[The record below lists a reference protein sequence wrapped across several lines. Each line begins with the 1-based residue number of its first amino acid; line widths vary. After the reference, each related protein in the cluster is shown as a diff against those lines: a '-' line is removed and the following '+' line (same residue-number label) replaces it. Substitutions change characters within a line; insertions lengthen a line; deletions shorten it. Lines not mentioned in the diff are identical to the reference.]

1 MQADL
6 LLEQTTLFDGEELLD
21 GPVSVAIAD
30 GVVIG
35 VGADLSHL
43 AGPGTVRRDLAGAFV
58 MPGLVDVHNH
68 HAVAGRAELFETIV
82 PIGASLD
89 EVLGAVAAQAA
100 RTPEGGWI
108 VGGPWGTN
116 LLSELNSSAALAR
129 LDEAAGGRPVVLIE
143 DSRHNRWASSEA
155 LRLAGILD
163 GPSADGT
170 GDAGS
175 ADDAGSAGVLR
186 DPSTGRPTGVLLE
199 GAGLRVEYAL
209 AEAGGFS
216 DAQHRAASARGV
228 EILNSFGIT
237 AFQDAAAS
245 LDMLRALHGLD
256 TAGGLNAWVVTS
268 ITINDEIF
276 GFTPVGQ
283 ELVDLAEPF
292 RSAHHRP
299 DFVKVFLD
307 GVPPARTAAFL
318 EPYLPDDEH
327 GHDFTGAMLIP
338 QDEFAALMASIA
350 EQGLGLKVHCA
361 GDAAARAVLDATQ
374 ALRERGDTGTRVH
387 IAHGQFLSDAD
398 LPRLAELDVTA
409 DMSPF
414 VWFPGVIPQALSEVL
429 PQPLAGKIQPNRTL
443 TDLGARLAMGSD
455 WPVSPTPNPWF
466 GIHGLVTRA
475 DPFRQ
480 TPGTLWPE
488 QALTLLEALRVCTSR
503 GADAI
508 GLGGTTGR
516 VAPGF
521 SADLAVLD
529 ANPFERDPLTLAD
542 TRVMETWFEGRLVHT
557 RAD

>member
-6 LLEQTTLFDGEELLD
+6 LFEQATLFDGEELLD
-21 GPVSVAIAD
+21 APVSIAVAD
-30 GVVIG
+30 GTVIG

-43 AGPGTVRRDLAGAFV
+43 VGPTTVRRDLAGAFV

-68 HAVAGRAELFETIV
+68 HAVAGRAELFELVV
-82 PIGASLD
+82 PIGADLD
-89 EVLGAVAAQAA
+89 GVLAAVAEQAA
-100 RTPEGGWI
+100 STPEGGWI

-116 LLSELNSSAALAR
+116 LLGELNSSASLER
-129 LDEAAGGRPVVLIE
+129 LDAAAGGRPVVLIE

-155 LRLAGILD
+155 LRLAGVLD
-163 GPSADGT
+163 GSDADEP
-170 GDAGS
+170 
-175 ADDAGSAGVLR
+175 GVLR
-186 DPSTGRPTGVLLE
+186 DASTGRPTGVLLE
-199 GAGLRVEYAL
+199 GAGLRVEYAM

-256 TAGGLNAWVVTS
+256 TAGELNAWVVTS

-318 EPYLPDDEH
+318 EPYLPDEEH

-338 QDEFAALMASIA
+338 QDEFAELMSSIA
-350 EQGLGLKVHCA
+350 GQGLGLKVHCA

-374 ALRERGDTGTRVH
+374 ALRDRGDTSTRVH
-387 IAHGQFLSDAD
+387 IAHGQFLSDHD

-429 PQPLAGKIQPNRTL
+429 PQPLAGRIQPNRTL

-529 ANPFERDPLTLAD
+529 VNPFERDPLELAD
-542 TRVMETWFEGRLVHT
+542 TQVVETWFEGRLVHT

>member
-6 LLEQTTLFDGEELLD
+6 LFEQATLFDGEELLD
-21 GPVSVAIAD
+21 APVSIAVAD
-30 GVVIG
+30 GTVIG
-35 VGADLSHL
+35 IGADLSHL
-43 AGPGTVRRDLAGAFV
+43 VGPATVRRDLAGAFV

-68 HAVAGRAELFETIV
+68 HAVAGRAELFELVV

-89 EVLGAVAAQAA
+89 EVLAAVAEQAA
-100 RTPEGGWI
+100 ATPADGWI

-116 LLSELNSSAALAR
+116 LLGELNSSAALAR

-163 GPSADGT
+163 GSHADG
-170 GDAGS
+170 
-175 ADDAGSAGVLR
+175 AGSAGVLR
-186 DPSTGRPTGVLLE
+186 DPVTGSPTGVLLE
-199 GAGLRVEYAL
+199 GAGLRVEYAM
-209 AEAGGFS
+209 AEAGGFTE
-216 DAQHRAASARGV
+216 AQHRAASARGV

-256 TAGGLNAWVVTS
+256 TAGDLNAWVVTS

-276 GFTPVGQ
+276 GFTPIGQ

-318 EPYLPDDEH
+318 EPYLPDEEH
-327 GHDFTGAMLIP
+327 GHEFTGAMLIP
-338 QDEFAALMASIA
+338 QAEFAELMTSIA
-350 EQGLGLKVHCA
+350 GQGLGLKVHCA

-374 ALRERGDTGTRVH
+374 ALRERGDTSTRVH

-429 PQPLAGKIQPNRTL
+429 PQPLAGKIQPNRAL

-503 GADAI
+503 GAEAI
-508 GLGGTTGR
+508 GLGDVTGR

-521 SADLAVLD
+521 SADLVVLD
-529 ANPFERDPLTLAD
+529 ADPFERDPLELAD
-542 TRVMETWFEGRLVHT
+542 TQVVETWFEGRLVHS

>member
-1 MQADL
+1 MHADL
-6 LLEQTTLFDGEELLD
+6 LFEQATLFDGEELRES
-21 GPVSVAIAD
+21 PVSIAVA
-30 GVVIG
+30 GGRVIG
-35 VGADLSHL
+35 VGTDLAHL
-43 AGPGTVRRDLAGAFV
+43 VGPETDRRDLAGAFV

-68 HAVAGRAELFETIV
+68 HAVAGRAELFELAV

-89 EVLGAVAAQAA
+89 EVLAAVAEQAA
-100 RTPEGGWI
+100 VAPEGGWI

-116 LLSELNSSAALAR
+116 LLGELNSSESLAR
-129 LDEAAGGRPVVLIE
+129 LDAAAGGRPVVLIE

-163 GPSADGT
+163 G
-170 GDAGS
+170 AGS
-175 ADDAGSAGVLR
+175 TSDEPGVLR
-186 DPSTGRPTGVLLE
+186 DPATGRPTGVLLE
-199 GAGLRVEYAL
+199 GAGLRVEHAL
-209 AEAGGFS
+209 AAAGGFTEE
-216 DAQHRAASARGV
+216 QHCAASARGV

-245 LDMLRALHGLD
+245 LDMLRALHRLD
-256 TAGGLNAWVVTS
+256 TEGRLNAWVVTS

-276 GFTPVGQ
+276 GFTPIGQ

-318 EPYLPDDEH
+318 EPYLPDEEH
-327 GHDFTGAMLIP
+327 GHEFTGAMLIP
-338 QDEFAALMASIA
+338 QAEFAELMTSIA
-350 EQGLGLKVHCA
+350 GQGLGLKVHCA

-374 ALRERGDTGTRVH
+374 ALRDRGDTSTRVH

-414 VWFPGVIPQALSEVL
+414 VWFPGVIPRALSEVL
-429 PQPLAGKIQPNRTL
+429 PQPLAGRIQPNRTL

-488 QALTLLEALRVCTSR
+488 QALTLVEALRVCTSR
-503 GADAI
+503 GAEAI
-508 GLGGTTGR
+508 GLGGTVGR
-516 VAPGF
+516 IAPGF
-521 SADLAVLD
+521 SADFAVLD
-529 ANPFERDPLTLAD
+529 ANPFEHDPLDLAD
-542 TRVMETWFEGRLVHT
+542 TRVVETWFAGRLVHE